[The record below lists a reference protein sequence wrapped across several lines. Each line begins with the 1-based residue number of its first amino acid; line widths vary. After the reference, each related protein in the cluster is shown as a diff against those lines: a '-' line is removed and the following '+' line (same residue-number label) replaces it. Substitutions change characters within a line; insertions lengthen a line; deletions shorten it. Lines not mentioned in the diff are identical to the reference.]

1 MGSQQ
6 KLDRRTELLGYGA
19 CAIAGSLWGT
29 GFYFGRLALNEMS
42 VEWMVLYRYAF
53 ACIGL
58 LPMLVRHRV
67 RLTGAEWGTL
77 LLSAFLGIPVQ
88 FLMQFHGLAM
98 TTVSHAS
105 LMVGTLPVLLA
116 ITAVLI
122 SGERMQWIN
131 WLALAVSTSGVGLI
145 VFGGKG
151 GTHGA
156 SLEGDLLILVSLC
169 VSVAW
174 IFLNKKLMHTHSPL
188 VVTTYCI
195 LAGAAMLVVWVM
207 TPWLAG
213 HAPGPPLAG
222 VSMKAWS
229 ALAASGFLCTATTT
243 LLWNWGIHHVPTS
256 RAGIFLNMEPV
267 VGSLMGVTLLGEVM
281 GPVGWLGGGMIVVS
295 AVMMTMRGH
304 EVEPEVILE

>member
-1 MGSQQ
+1 M
-6 KLDRRTELLGYGA
+6 LGYSA
-19 CAIAGSLWGT
+19 CALAGALWGT

-53 ACIGL
+53 ACVGL
-58 LPMLVRHRV
+58 LPMLFHKRV

-77 LLSAFLGIPVQ
+77 LLSSFLGIPVQ

-122 SGERMQWIN
+122 GGEKMQWLN
-131 WLALAVSTSGVGLI
+131 WIALTVSTGGVGLI
-145 VFGGKG
+145 VLGGGKSAARAG
-151 GTHGA
+151 VIGPT
-156 SLEGDLLILVSLC
+156 LEGDLLILVSLC
-169 VSVAW
+169 ISVAW
-174 IFLNKKLMHTHSPL
+174 IFLNKKLMKTHSPL

-195 LAGAAMLVVWVM
+195 LAGSAMLVVWVM

-213 HAPGPPLAG
+213 HAAGPPLAE
-222 VSMKAWS
+222 VSMKAWL
-229 ALAASGFLCTATTT
+229 ALAASGLLCTATTT

-267 VGSLMGVTLLGEVM
+267 VGSVMGVTLLGEVM
-281 GPVGWLGGGMIVVS
+281 GPTAWLGGGCILVAAIV
-295 AVMMTMRGH
+295 MTVRGR
-304 EVEPEVILE
+304 EPEPEVILE